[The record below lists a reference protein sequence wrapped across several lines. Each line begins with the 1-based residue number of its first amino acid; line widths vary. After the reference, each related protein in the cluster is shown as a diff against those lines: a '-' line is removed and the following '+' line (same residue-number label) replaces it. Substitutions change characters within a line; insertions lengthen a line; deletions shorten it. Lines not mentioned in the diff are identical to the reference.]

1 MDKKIS
7 KTKYFMK
14 LAIDQA
20 IQARD
25 RHEVPVGAIITN
37 ESNEI
42 ISANGNRMIELNDPT
57 AHAEILTIRDA
68 CKKIKTNKLFN
79 FSLFTTLEPCAMCAM
94 AISLSGIENLYF
106 AAEDTKKGCI
116 ENGLKIYSSNSCH
129 HKPNV
134 VMGFY
139 KKESENLLKNFFLDK
154 R

>member
-68 CKKIKTNKLFN
+68 CQKIKTNKLFN
-79 FSLFTTLEPCAMCAM
+79 FSLFTTLEPCAMCAS
-94 AISLSGIENLYF
+94 AISKTRI
-106 AAEDTKKGCI
+106 KKI
-116 ENGLKIYSSNSCH
+116 TYNI
-129 HKPNV
+129 
-134 VMGFY
+134 
-139 KKESENLLKNFFLDK
+139 NFN
-154 R
+154 